1 MMSKTGNDGFTL
13 VEVVLAVAILSIGI
27 TSIFRAYIVCLDV
40 MRASQEYTTA
50 LSLAKNKLA
59 DYQQQEL
66 REKGLRVQ
74 EQEGHF
80 DDPFRE
86 YEWKAHITPSDQKD
100 LNTVQM
106 TVYNGASGSKKEIN
120 LYGYVKEKKDD

>member
-27 TSIFRAYIVCLDV
+27 TSIFRAYIVSLDV

-50 LSLAKNKLA
+50 LSLAKNKLS
-59 DYQQQEL
+59 DLQQQEL
-66 REKGLRVQ
+66 REEGLRIQ
-74 EQEGHF
+74 EDAGHF

-100 LNTVQM
+100 LTVQV
-106 TVYNGASGSKKEIN
+106 TVFNGASSSKKEIN
-120 LYGYVKEKKDD
+120 LYGYAKKQKDE